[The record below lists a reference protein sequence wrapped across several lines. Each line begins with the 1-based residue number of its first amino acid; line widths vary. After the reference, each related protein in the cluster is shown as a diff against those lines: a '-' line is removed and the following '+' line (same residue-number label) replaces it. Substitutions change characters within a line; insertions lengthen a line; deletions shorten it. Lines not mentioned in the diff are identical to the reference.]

1 MSRSQFKFLR
11 RVRIHDGECGAV
23 ARALHHEVK
32 IQSLPAA
39 IEKVSMATKERKVMS
54 SKTFFKRIAISAIA
68 ALGFGMLSVA
78 PSQATVT
85 SHTLT
90 IDAAA
95 DSIEVNES
103 ATAVLTHSFVNL
115 GYIGDSVTITGI
127 VTSSNAGTA
136 GRINLR
142 VTDSYTS
149 VANDASL
156 ANSPYYAPSAAYT
169 AAVDDSSTSLY
180 AASDRRDSASRST
193 ITISSRVAD
202 RSLGTQL
209 SVDAYN
215 FTAAGTYTI
224 SFFTN
229 VSSGAAAFSGTN
241 TPSVTWTV
249 TVTEPTRTAAAN
261 SSVTLRTGA
270 ISSDSGNFWAG
281 TREGGDSGTV
291 AAATS
296 SATDVT
302 EEFSLIVLQ
311 KSSVATNTAR
321 ESYTVTV
328 SGEAYVTDAGTT
340 VSTRPTANS
349 GGLKSVRM
357 AVATAGTATRVEI
370 WSTGTAGTATVTV
383 TTDSGLVLG
392 TKTLTF
398 HGTIAGIEK
407 VATYKNVIR
416 SGVTTGSTSVI
427 AVKAV
432 DSAGRGVTGVS
443 IAGVSSNL
451 NAIASGTCT
460 DNISYAGTAADVST
474 RDGTFFCDLTQSV
487 SSASGQAA
495 TITWRVLKYLST
507 TEYWTVTQDV
517 TMGGAF
523 STFTIKTDKATYE
536 PGENMVITVTA
547 KDASGNT
554 PYDLQDGPTLAVNK
568 QTGGTCTIGSLLGG
582 VATSSGRDALGD
594 VVDAKRCFAPAASGK
609 FIISG
614 QDAQTVPA
622 TVTATAT
629 IGDDAA
635 TAAAAAATDAA
646 LEAIDAANAA
656 TDAANLAAEA
666 ADAATVAAEE
676 ARDAADA
683 ATAAVEALAT
693 EVATLMAALK
703 AQITTLA
710 NTVAKIAKKVKA

>member
-1 MSRSQFKFLR
+1 MKVTSVLKRLVVVLASAL
-11 RVRIHDGECGAV
+11 VV
-23 ARALHHEVK
+23 ATVH
-32 IQSLPAA
+32 
-39 IEKVSMATKERKVMS
+39 
-54 SKTFFKRIAISAIA
+54 
-68 ALGFGMLSVA
+68 A
-78 PSQATVT
+78 PST
-85 SHTLT
+85 SAQVVSHSLS
-90 IDAAA
+90 IDSPT
-95 DSIEVNES
+95 DSIELGDT
-103 ATAVLTHSFVNL
+103 ATAVLTHSWVNL
-115 GYIGDSVTITGI
+115 DSAYDSVSIRAI
-127 VTSSNAGTA
+127 VTSSNAATA
-136 GRINLR
+136 GVIQFS

-149 VANDASL
+149 TANDATT
-156 ANSPYYAPSAAYT
+156 ANSPRYSYGSQSYIDSLTIADSLTSSTYRT
-169 AAVDDSSTSLY
+169 AATPHIGWVRINDASSVFLTTNYSSLSARDSLTISPG
-180 AASDRRDSASRST
+180 ASDSVTAGV
-193 ITISSRVAD
+193 SSRTQ
-202 RSLGTQL
+202 GTQL
-209 SVDAYN
+209 QVRLYN
-215 FTAAGTYTI
+215 PTAAGTYVI
-224 SFFTN
+224 SVYTQEYSAN
-229 VSSGAAAFSGTN
+229 AAVNSTN

-683 ATAAVEALAT
+683 ATAAVDQLAKDI
-693 EVATLMAALK
+693 VDLAAGIK

>member
-1 MSRSQFKFLR
+1 MSQ
-11 RVRIHDGECGAV
+11 
-23 ARALHHEVK
+23 
-32 IQSLPAA
+32 
-39 IEKVSMATKERKVMS
+39 
-54 SKTFFKRIAISAIA
+54 KTFFKRIAITAIA
-68 ALGFGMLSVA
+68 ALSLGGLSVV
-78 PSQATVT
+78 PSQAAVT

-90 IDAAA
+90 IDSATDA
-95 DSIEVNES
+95 IEVNET

-142 VTDSYTS
+142 VTDSYSST
-149 VANDASL
+149 ANDASYS
-156 ANSPYYAPSAAYT
+156 NSPMYVKT
-169 AAVDDSSTSLY
+169 AAQLIAQGNVNDSSVDFFASGNRQD
-180 AASDRRDSASRST
+180 AASRNAITVSAGA
-193 ITISSRVAD
+193 VGAD
-202 RSLGTQL
+202 KSLGSQI

-229 VSSGAAAFSGTN
+229 VSSGGAAFSGTN

-261 SSVTLRTGA
+261 STVTLRTGA
-270 ISSDSGNFWAG
+270 ATNAETYWNGTAEGVDSA
-281 TREGGDSGTV
+281 TV

-296 SATDVT
+296 SATDTT

-311 KSSVATNTAR
+311 KSSIATNTAR

-328 SGEAYVTDAGTT
+328 TGEAYVTDAGTT

-357 AVATAGTATRVEI
+357 AVPTAGTATRVEI

-383 TTDSGLVLG
+383 VTDSGLTLG

-398 HGTIAGIEK
+398 HGTIAGLEK

-427 AVKAV
+427 ALKAV
-432 DSAGRGVTGVS
+432 DSGGRAVTGAS

-451 NAIASGTCT
+451 SAIASGTCT
-460 DNISYAGTAADVST
+460 DNITYGGVATNVST
-474 RDGTFFCDLTQSV
+474 RDGIYYCDLTQSV

-495 TITWRVLKYLST
+495 TITWRTLKYLST

-517 TMGGAF
+517 TMGGAY
-523 STFTIKTDKATYE
+523 STFTITTDKATYE

-554 PYDLQDGPTLAVNK
+554 PYDLQDGPTLTVNK
-568 QTGGTCTIGSLLGG
+568 QTGGTCTIGSFLGG
-582 VATSSGRDALGD
+582 VATSSGRDAFGD

-622 TVTATAT
+622 TVTGTAT
-629 IGDDAA
+629 VGDDAA
-635 TAAAAAATDAA
+635 TAAASAATDAA